1 MAVTQY
7 RATGRRKTSV
17 ARIILTPGKG
27 KVQINGRGVE
37 DYFPIEIIRQEALLP
52 LTMTD
57 LVGRLDARI
66 SVSGGGVSGQAGA
79 VRHGLARALVAYDEG
94 LRPQLKKQ
102 GMLTRDARQVER
114 KKYGLHKARKAPQY
128 SKR

>member
-94 LRPQLKKQ
+94 LRAQLKKQ